1 MNRIIQFNVSR
12 DDGTYTAEGVNVPV
26 VTQAESFQE
35 LEENIREA
43 LTLLFEGEDLSMFG
57 LSPSPTVLTS
67 FELPLE
73 LPAIEYGG
81 KA

>member
-26 VTQAESFQE
+26 VTQADTFQE
-35 LEENIREA
+35 LETNIREA
-43 LTLLFEGEDLSMFG
+43 LLLLFEGESLSAFG
-57 LSPSPTVLTS
+57 FAPSPSVLTS